1 MSIDLSKLNEAVRTD
16 PKGFIAKC
24 DATYDS
30 RVYGAAV
37 KIKENLDRSP
47 IVLLAGPSSS
57 AKTTTAGRIRWMLK
71 GMGVPCHLVS
81 LDDYYR
87 TRTEDSYPKTADGQP
102 DLESPYA
109 LDIPLLNEHLAML
122 DAGEEIQVPHFDF
135 VLQARTGETTPLKME
150 PGSCV
155 IFEGIHGLN
164 DLFSRHENAYR
175 IYVNDD
181 SHITENGRRIF
192 DKNWTRLLRRSVRD
206 LNYRNSPIEETL
218 GLWANVRLGESLY
231 ITPYVDRADI
241 TLDTSLAYEVP
252 VLAAFA
258 APFFAD
264 LRVTTPQADLI
275 RKILEMLKK
284 FERIDPALV
293 PGSSLLREEFI
304 K

>member
-1 MSIDLSKLNEAVRTD
+1 MSIDLNKLNEAIRTD
-16 PKGFIAKC
+16 ARGFIAKC

-30 RVYGAAV
+30 RVFSIAA

-57 AKTTTAGRIRWMLK
+57 GKTTTSGRIRHMLR
-71 GMGVPCHLVS
+71 GMGISSHLIS

-87 TRTEDSYPKTADGQP
+87 TKSDENYPKTADGQL
-102 DLESPYA
+102 DLESPLA
-109 LDIPLLNEHLAML
+109 LDIPLLNEHLSML
-122 DAGEEIQVPHFDF
+122 QEGKEIHVPHFSF
-135 VLQARTGETTPLKME
+135 VQQRRTEETMALRME

-164 DLFSRHENAYR
+164 DLFSEHEDAFR
-175 IYVNDD
+175 IYINDD
-181 SHITENGRRIF
+181 SHITENGKRIF

-218 GLWANVRLGESLY
+218 GLWDNVRLGESLH
-231 ITPYVDRADI
+231 ITPYVDRADV
-241 TLDTSLAYEVP
+241 TMDTSLAYEVP
-252 VLAAFA
+252 VLAAIA
-258 APFFAD
+258 APYFAN
-264 LRVTTPQADLI
+264 LKVTVPQAELV
-275 RKILEMLKK
+275 RKILHRLEK
-284 FERIDPALV
+284 FEPIDPSLV

>member
-1 MSIDLSKLNEAVRTD
+1 MSIDLAKLNESVRTD
-16 PKGFIAKC
+16 VKGFIAQC
-24 DATYDS
+24 DATYDG
-30 RVYGAAV
+30 RVYSAAV
-37 KIKENLDRSP
+37 KIKENLERSP

-71 GMGVPCHLVS
+71 GMGVPCHLIS

-87 TRTEDSYPKTADGQP
+87 TRTDGNYPLTADGQQ

-109 LDIPLLNEHLAML
+109 LDIPLLNEHLERL
-122 DAGEEIQVPHFDF
+122 DAGEEIQVPRFDF
-135 VLQARTGETTPLKME
+135 VTQSRAETTTPLRME

-164 DLFSRHENAYR
+164 DLFSRHENAFR

-181 SHITENGRRIF
+181 SHITENGKRIF

-206 LNYRNSPIEETL
+206 LNYRNAPIEQTL
-218 GLWANVRLGESLY
+218 GLWDNVRLGESLY

-241 TLDTSLAYEVP
+241 TMDTSLAYEVP

-258 APFFAD
+258 APFFANMK
-264 LRVTTPQADLI
+264 VTVPQAELI
-275 RKILEMLKK
+275 RTILQRLEK

-293 PGSSLLREEFI
+293 PNSSLLREEFI